1 MALINCPECGKE
13 VSDTAQACPDCGY
26 DIQKYLRK
34 DTKAQKRTDIQP
46 KIKKIT
52 FIVLIVAII
61 MIAIAILIKSMRKEV
76 VHGTN
81 WGMSPSQV
89 EKQEKKYS
97 GTDGTY
103 NSNDNYYAVSNVDFY
118 GDSVTLMYIFE
129 DDKLS
134 SVWIQPNDTSY
145 ENIYNMAVNICE
157 KEGLPVDFE
166 DNTED
171 SVPNSRLS
179 WNIKGSTIELIGN
192 YENYIPSYYFSIKPY
207 DGHEYGKKY
216 TPDKT
221 CRYGSKTSSPCKNYV
236 VPWND
241 NLDIWNEP
249 QDLCYEHGCYVIG
262 CPNGF
267 ENLSDKEPLCLKH
280 HFLCE

>member
-1 MALINCPECGKE
+1 MALMECPECGKE
-13 VSDTAQACPDCGY
+13 ISDTAKNCPNCGY
-26 DIQKYLRK
+26 DIQKYLKNIESQKSKHVQHQIRK
-34 DTKAQKRTDIQP
+34 IIIAVIIIVIP
-46 KIKKIT
+46 V
-52 FIVLIVAII
+52 IVL
-61 MIAIAILIKSMRKEV
+61 MIFIKTMRKEV

-89 EKQEKKYS
+89 EKQEKKYC

-103 NSNDNYYAVSNVDFY
+103 NSNDNYYAVSNTEFY
-118 GDSVTLMYIFE
+118 GANVTMMYIFE

-145 ENIYNMAVNICE
+145 ENVYTMAVNICE
-157 KEGLPVDFE
+157 KEGLPINFE

-171 SVPNSRLS
+171 FIPNSRLS

-192 YENYIPSYYFSIKPY
+192 YEYHIPSYYFSIKPY
-207 DGHEYGKKY
+207 DGHDYGEKY
-216 TPDKT
+216 VPNKT
-221 CRYGSKTSSPCKNYV
+221 CIYGSKTSFPCKNYV

-267 ENLSDKEPLCLKH
+267 ANVSDKEPLCLIH

>member
-1 MALINCPECGKE
+1 MALIKCPECSKK
-13 VSDTAQACPDCGY
+13 VSDTANTCPNCGY
-26 DIQKYLRK
+26 DIQKYLSK
-34 DTKAQKRTDIQP
+34 D
-46 KIKKIT
+46 IKKQNE
-52 FIVLIVAII
+52 VSPKYKKII
-61 MIAIAILIKSMRKEV
+61 ICIIIAILVIVTVVFLTKLLHKEV
-76 VHGTN
+76 VHGTS

-89 EKQEKKYS
+89 EKQETKYS
-97 GTDGTY
+97 GTEGTY

-134 SVWIQPNDTSY
+134 SVWIKPNDTSY
-145 ENIYNMAVNICE
+145 ENIYNTAVNICE
-157 KEGLPVDFE
+157 KEGLPIAFE
-166 DNTED
+166 DNTD
-171 SVPNSRLS
+171 DYVPNSRLS
-179 WNIKGSTIELIGN
+179 WNIIGSTIELIGG
-192 YENYIPSYYFSIKPY
+192 YENYIPSYFFSIKPY
-207 DGHEYGKKY
+207 AGHEYGKKY

-221 CRYGSKTSSPCKNYV
+221 CEYGSKTSFPCKNYV

-241 NLDIWNEP
+241 NLDLWNKP

-267 ENLSDKEPLCLKH
+267 ANVSDKEPLCLKH